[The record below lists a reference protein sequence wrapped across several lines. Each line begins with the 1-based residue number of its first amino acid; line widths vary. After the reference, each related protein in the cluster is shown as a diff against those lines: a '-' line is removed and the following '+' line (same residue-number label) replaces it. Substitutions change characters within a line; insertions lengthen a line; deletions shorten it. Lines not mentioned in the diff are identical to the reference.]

1 MFLSDTS
8 DVKGK
13 TKNSVKAGRLCH
25 LIYVL
30 YIYSIPTLLVGKGGD
45 NVNFYELL
53 MYLITL
59 IVLIIITKK

>member
-25 LIYVL
+25 LIYV
-30 YIYSIPTLLVGKGGD
+30 IFFPTLLVGKGGG